1 MICEGLPG
9 SGRAARPVDA
19 SVGWRD
25 VDSVMRPPDRPVPLR
40 AVRTQAQCPVCG
52 KPADEKYRPFCSKRC
67 ADIDLGRW
75 LKESYRVPSDEGPS
89 DDDEVPPTP
98 TGQGR

>member
-1 MICEGLPG
+1 MKGCPAQVGQPT
-9 SGRAARPVDA
+9 PVDGA
-19 SVGWRD
+19 VGPRD
-25 VDSVMRPPDRPVPLR
+25 VHIVMKSDRPVPLR

-52 KPADEKYRPFCSKRC
+52 RPADEKYRPFCSKRC

-75 LKESYRVPSDEGPS
+75 LKESYRVPTDETPGDGDEPS
-89 DDDEVPPTP
+89 AGP

>member
-1 MICEGLPG
+1 
-9 SGRAARPVDA
+9 
-19 SVGWRD
+19 
-25 VDSVMRPPDRPVPLR
+25 LR
-40 AVRTQAQCPVCG
+40 AVRIQAECPRCG

-75 LKESYRVPSDEGPS
+75 LKEGYRVPTDEPPDDGDEPPS
-89 DDDEVPPTP
+89 GP

>member
-1 MICEGLPG
+1 MIWTGLSG
-9 SGRAARPVDA
+9 SGRAAHPVDA
-19 SVGWRD
+19 AVGSRD
-25 VDSVMRPPDRPVPLR
+25 VDVVMKPDRPVPLR

-67 ADIDLGRW
+67 ANIYLGRW
-75 LKESYRVPSDEGPS
+75 LKESYRVPTDETPADG
-89 DDDEVPPTP
+89 DELPPGP

>member
-1 MICEGLPG
+1 MK
-9 SGRAARPVDA
+9 S
-19 SVGWRD
+19 S
-25 VDSVMRPPDRPVPLR
+25 DRPLPLR
-40 AVRTQAQCPVCG
+40 AVRIQAACPRCG

-75 LKESYRVPSDEGPS
+75 LKEGYRVPTDEPP
-89 DDDEVPPTP
+89 DDGDEPPPGP